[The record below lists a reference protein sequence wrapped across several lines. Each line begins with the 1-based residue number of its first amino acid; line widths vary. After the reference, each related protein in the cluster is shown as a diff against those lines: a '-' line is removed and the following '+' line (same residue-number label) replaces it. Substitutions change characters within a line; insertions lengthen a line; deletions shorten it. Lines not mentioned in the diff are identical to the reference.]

1 MRHAFA
7 LVAGVAVAAVG
18 GLIVGEYPF
27 HGWTPYIAGVLF
39 GLVVA
44 EVVVTLAGAETVW
57 SGVVCALCTAGGL
70 AYAVWD
76 DAGYGVRPI
85 GIAAWVGVAIGAVV
99 AGLRGGWW
107 AARRSARGQTVNDTS
122 V

>member
-7 LVAGVAVAAVG
+7 LLVGAAVAAGG

-27 HGWTPYIAGVLF
+27 HGTTPLIAGVLF

-44 EVVVTLAGAETVW
+44 EVVASIAGRTSAFLGSAAAVLAGA
-57 SGVVCALCTAGGL
+57 GL

-85 GIAAWVGVAIGAVV
+85 DMVAWFGVGVGVIV

-107 AARRSARGQTVNDTS
+107 AAHRSRPPVKE
-122 V
+122 